1 MPPAF
6 APGGCE
12 NRADVMFCP
21 VFSCRAETYLK
32 ARGKTASNASGG
44 GKRGG
49 RSDASYRM
57 NIKADMLFHG
67 TALLHAALAVCAS
80 FVWAVSAVPADFLP
94 MGKMPGERREEA
106 VPRTLEDCDR
116 DPAENILFCK
126 LMRMWRRRNSDTCF
140 TISPATVLPCWCAG
154 LEFWTERNPVFQPRL
169 NAAKVN
175 ENVRCAHMIGNTGG

>member
-1 MPPAF
+1 MPLEA
-6 APGGCE
+6 
-12 NRADVMFCP
+12 
-21 VFSCRAETYLK
+21 K
-32 ARGKTASNASGG
+32 
-44 GKRGG
+44 KRGG
-49 RSDASYRM
+49 RPGAFCRM

-154 LEFWTERNPVFQPRL
+154 LEFWTERNPVFSTALECR
-169 NAAKVN
+169 
-175 ENVRCAHMIGNTGG
+175 ESE

>member
-1 MPPAF
+1 MPLEA
-6 APGGCE
+6 
-12 NRADVMFCP
+12 
-21 VFSCRAETYLK
+21 K
-32 ARGKTASNASGG
+32 
-44 GKRGG
+44 KRGG
-49 RSDASYRM
+49 RPGAFCRM

-80 FVWAVSAVPADFLP
+80 FHLP
-94 MGKMPGERREEA
+94 GRFPQSRRIFCRWEKMPGERREEA

-154 LEFWTERNPVFQPRL
+154 LKFWTERNPVFSTALECR
-169 NAAKVN
+169 
-175 ENVRCAHMIGNTGG
+175 ESE